1 MKLSAKISAA
11 AVGLLLLL
19 SQIFSV
25 WNLLETREQIMT
37 NTIKLEWDKL
47 LQDSSGFS
55 REWSAK
61 KAYMQNEQLAR
72 QWAVE
77 VFRKTCG
84 KNSVL
89 YYRGEELSNA
99 TPYEFDVVGK
109 TSSFGKHYDSMI
121 GVGSASQS
129 YLFLEKMKEKRL
141 LICYWK
147 VSGTDFQIVRYRDV
161 SDIYQNSQKLL
172 LRGMAVALLL
182 ALALAAL
189 LTIIVKGILKPF
201 YRLRDT
207 ANIIAEGNYSGRVAC
222 RSRDEVGEVA
232 ASFDR
237 MADSVQ
243 QHVRELAEANEKQR
257 QLLGALAHELKT
269 PMTAIQGYAE
279 LLQKVELSPERKVQS
294 LAYIEEECKRLS
306 RLSVKM
312 LQIVELSGEERI
324 EKQTLSIPKLFA
336 RAEHITRYRLQKKKI
351 HLEVQAE
358 VFETEGDEDLLLS
371 FLTNLIDNAAKASEE
386 GSSICLSGTPEGIFV
401 TDEGGGIPEDEI
413 SRITE
418 PFYMVD
424 KSRSRKEGGAGL
436 GLALCAQIAR
446 LHGGTLSVE
455 SRQGEGSRI
464 GLRWR

>member
-25 WNLLETREQIMT
+25 WNLCKTREQIIA
-37 NTIKLEWDKL
+37 NTIKLEWEKL
-47 LQDSSGFS
+47 SQDNSGFS

-61 KAYMQNEQLAR
+61 IEYMQNEQLAR
-72 QWAVE
+72 QWAIE

-84 KNSVL
+84 KNSAL
-89 YYRGEELSNA
+89 YYKGEELSNV
-99 TPYEFDVVGK
+99 TPYEFDVEGK
-109 TSSFGKHYDSMI
+109 TSSFGKRYDPMI
-121 GVGSASQS
+121 GVGSETQNH
-129 YLFLEKMKEKRL
+129 LFLEKMKEKYL
-141 LICYWK
+141 LICYQK
-147 VSGTDFQIVRYRDV
+147 VTNTDFQIVRYRDV
-161 SDIYQNSQKLL
+161 SDIYQNSQKLF

-182 ALALAAL
+182 ALVLTVL
-189 LTIIVKGILKPF
+189 LTVIVKRILKPF

-207 ANIIAEGNYSGRVAC
+207 ANIIAGGNYGERVAC
-222 RSRDEVGEVA
+222 RSKDEVGEVA

-243 QHVRELAEANEKQR
+243 KHVRELAEANEKQR

-279 LLQKVELSPERKVQS
+279 LLQKVKLSPKREVQA

-312 LQIVELSGEERI
+312 LQIVELSGEEKI
-324 EKQTLSIPKLFA
+324 EKQALCISELFA
-336 RAEHITRYRLQKKKI
+336 KAENITRCRLQKKKI
-351 HLEVQAE
+351 HLEIQAE
-358 VFETEGDEDLLLS
+358 ALEAEGDEDLLLS
-371 FLTNLIDNAAKASEE
+371 FLINLIDNAAKASEE
-386 GSSICLSGTPEGIFV
+386 GSSIYLSGTPEGIFV
-401 TDEGGGIPEDEI
+401 TDEGGGIPENEI

-424 KSRSRKEGGAGL
+424 KSRARKEGGAGL

-446 LHGGTLSVE
+446 LHGGTLSIE
-455 SRQGEGSRI
+455 SSRGKGSRI
-464 GLRWR
+464 GLRWK